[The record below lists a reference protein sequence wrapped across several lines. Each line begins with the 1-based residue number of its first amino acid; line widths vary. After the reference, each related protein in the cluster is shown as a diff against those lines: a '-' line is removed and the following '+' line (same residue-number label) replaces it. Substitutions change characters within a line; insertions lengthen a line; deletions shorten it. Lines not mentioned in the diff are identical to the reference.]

1 MKNADD
7 FANNFTDRDE
17 PSATPLT
24 GYGILLKT
32 TRPLAVAKGTVTP
45 CISFV
50 YRDQPDSLQTGDCP
64 GELAL
69 KRGEIVHTDLPE
81 QQTPNDDGT
90 TARTDLV
97 ISSSNLRIRVYIGMS

>member
-7 FANNFTDRDE
+7 FANNFTDNE
-17 PSATPLT
+17 EQSTKPAGSLAALAQ
-24 GYGILLKT
+24 T